1 MIIFYVFSNSCKVC
15 PLPYTQGLSKY
26 YRNHERK
33 HKVEEYFD
41 DKENFVFL
49 TKVQIDP
56 LWDEILLFAL
66 ILSSKRRDGL

>member
-56 LWDEILLFAL
+56 L
-66 ILSSKRRDGL
+66 